1 MTQFEHYTD
10 EQTWLPVTLMAV
22 EALYFPLTLLAASLH
37 AQPRALRITIQ
48 MFTPEICPIVI

>member
-1 MTQFEHYTD
+1 MQFEHYTD

-22 EALYFPLTLLAASLH
+22 GALYFQLILLEVSLH

-48 MFTPEICPIVI
+48 MFTPEISPIVI